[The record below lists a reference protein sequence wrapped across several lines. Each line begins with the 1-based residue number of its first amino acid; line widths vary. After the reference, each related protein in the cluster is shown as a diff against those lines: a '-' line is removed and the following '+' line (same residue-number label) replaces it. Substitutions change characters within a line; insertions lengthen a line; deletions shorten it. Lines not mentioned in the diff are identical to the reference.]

1 MFQRDC
7 KTIQRKDHR
16 SSFEGI
22 IRKKT
27 LDGLLSKPPE
37 LVEVCSPPCGSTLP
51 WRAVPGTAWS
61 VQAGR
66 PWEGAWLGV
75 GWMADPLEQIVK
87 RARQEGIELINMK
100 TDINT
105 KVDKALMNQK
115 MEADNF
121 SLMLL
126 TGFLLNGNYQ
136 E

>member
-1 MFQRDC
+1 
-7 KTIQRKDHR
+7 
-16 SSFEGI
+16 
-22 IRKKT
+22 
-27 LDGLLSKPPE
+27 
-37 LVEVCSPPCGSTLP
+37 
-51 WRAVPGTAWS
+51 
-61 VQAGR
+61 
-66 PWEGAWLGV
+66 
-75 GWMADPLEQIVK
+75 MADPLEQIVK